1 MKQMTEKEFVDSFD
15 DAIHNGQICVYYQPK
30 FNHSTRR
37 LVGAEALMRW
47 DHPEYGLQSPLY
59 FIPVLEKHRLIYR
72 ADLCVFEQVCQFLK
86 NCPES
91 IRMPISFNVSRY
103 DLLEQDFIGRLEDIR
118 KKYDVPV
125 KYLRAEITESSAIGG
140 IKLVVNAIE
149 EFHKMGYLVAM
160 DDFGSGYS
168 SLSILKNL
176 PVDILKLDLRFLSD
190 DKADGRGGIIIN
202 SAVQMAKWLET
213 YVIAEGVET
222 VEQAD
227 FLKSIG
233 CDYIQGYLYSKPL
246 PEKEML
252 KLLEQKNFENVDYPT
267 RFISGLET
275 KRFWNPNSLE
285 TIIFNSFVGAAAI
298 FSFKEG
304 KIELLRVNDKYLKEF
319 GLHLTEKETM
329 SKNPLDELDRENKAI
344 YFATV
349 HKAIVTREEQS
360 CETWRTIHSGCCGIE
375 RVCIRSDMRVIGKDN
390 REAII
395 YAIIHNVTKEK
406 KAFQEVFASE
416 QKFRFASEQA
426 NVYAWEYVVDTK
438 EMHPCFRCMRDLGLP
453 AVVKN
458 YPEPAIAAGI
468 FPPDYA
474 DMYRDWHK
482 QIANGVKELEAVIPL
497 TVGRIPFHVRY
508 TTVFDENG
516 KPWKAFGSAT
526 LVVDEK
532 ATDVNTTDSHTTEKE
547 NMENVNAVEEKKGE
561 A

>member
-1 MKQMTEKEFVDSFD
+1 MTEVEFVNSFD
-15 DAIHNGQICVYYQPK
+15 EAIHNGQICVYYQPK
-30 FNHSTRR
+30 FNHSTGR

-47 DHPEYGLQSPLY
+47 NHSEYGLQSPLY

-86 NCPES
+86 NCPDS
-91 IRMPISFNVSRY
+91 LRIPISFNVSHY
-103 DLLEQDFIGRLEDIR
+103 DLLEYGFIGRIEDIR
-118 KKYDVPV
+118 KRYDIPV

-140 IKLVVNAIE
+140 VKLILSAIN
-149 EFHKMGYLVAM
+149 EFHKAGYLVAM

-176 PVDILKLDLRFLSD
+176 PVDILKLDLRFLAD
-190 DKADGRGGIIIN
+190 DEANGRGGIIIN

-246 PEKEML
+246 PEKEMKNL
-252 KLLEQKNFENVDYPT
+252 LNTNKLENVNFST
-267 RFISGLET
+267 KFIRGLET
-275 KRFWNPNSLE
+275 KRFWNPDSLE
-285 TIIFNSFVGAAAI
+285 TIIFNSFVGAAVI
-298 FSFKEG
+298 FRFKDN
-304 KIELLRVNDKYLKEF
+304 KIELLRVNQKYLKEF

-329 SKNPLDELDRENKAI
+329 SKNPLDELDRDNKGR
-344 YFATV
+344 TV
-349 HKAIVTREEQS
+349 N
-360 CETWRTIHSGCCGIE
+360 SGCCGIE
-375 RVCIRSDMRVIGKDN
+375 QVCIRSDMRVIGKDD

-395 YAIIHNVTKEK
+395 YAIIHNVTKDK
-406 KAFQEVFASE
+406 KAFKEVFDSE

-426 NVYAWEYVVDTK
+426 NVYAWEYIVDTK

-453 AVVKN
+453 PVVKN
-458 YPEPAIAAGI
+458 YPEPAIKVGI

-497 TVGRIPFHVRY
+497 TVGRVPFHVRY

-516 KPWKAFGSAT
+516 KPWKAYGSAT
-526 LVVDEK
+526 LVVD
-532 ATDVNTTDSHTTEKE
+532 NTNSVVTENKNLQEIEIEE
-547 NMENVNAVEEKKGE
+547 NQLKK
-561 A
+561 